1 MEGEQRLRV
10 HVADLTPV
18 EARVRDEYLDAR
30 DEHCDE
36 GKEGE
41 PVRDA
46 HE

>member
-18 EARVRDEYLDAR
+18 EPGVRDKYLDAC
-30 DEHCDE
+30 DEECDE
-36 GKEGE
+36 GEEGE
-41 PVRDA
+41 PVRNA